1 MIDLHI
7 KSEGDIEDGL
17 EIVEK
22 ILLASNP
29 NSEFERTVNITV
41 KVPTMFW
48 AQQFAE
54 DLNELVSSMVEEIH
68 DPDNLIGV
76 NVMIKHYG
84 KDT

>member
-48 AQQFAE
+48 AHQFAE
-54 DLNELVSSMVEEIH
+54 DLNDLVSSMAEEIN
-68 DPDNLIGV
+68 DPENLIGV